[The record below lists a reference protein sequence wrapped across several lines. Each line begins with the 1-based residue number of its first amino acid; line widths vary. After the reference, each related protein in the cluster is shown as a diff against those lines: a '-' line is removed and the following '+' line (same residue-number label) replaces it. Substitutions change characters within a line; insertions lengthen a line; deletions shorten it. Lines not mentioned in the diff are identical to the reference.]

1 MSYSDDLI
9 DVAKSLCIPARGV
22 FPTQAALKTAIHN
35 CYQAVFHGLQ
45 NMCANELIGDETDKD
60 CPINAWF
67 EMYRAL
73 KHETLLQACSF
84 QELRIF
90 PKEFHVLGLSV
101 RMLQKAR
108 HSANYNIRSQVKM
121 SDAVGIIETAER
133 CIGIIKNAR
142 KKDRLAFSAWII
154 LDRRGGVADA
164 RKRAR
169 SEDPTALILKD

>member
-9 DVAKSLCIPARGV
+9 DVAKGLCIPAYGAN
-22 FPTQAALKTAIHN
+22 PTQAALKTAIHN
-35 CYQAVFHGLQ
+35 CYQAVFHSLQ

-90 PKEFHVLGLSV
+90 PKEFHLLGVSV
-101 RMLQKAR
+101 RFLQKAR
-108 HSANYNIRSQVKM
+108 HSADYNIRSQVTQ
-121 SDAVGIIETAER
+121 SDARGTIEMAET
-133 CIGIIKNAR
+133 CIEILRNAR

-169 SEDPTALILKD
+169 SGNPTALMLKD